1 MTAERELGSGSAR
14 LRLTPLLPIEAM
26 YLLGQTS
33 LGRVVCTTPGS
44 QSRTIGFHAIVH
56 SELIILTLLTP
67 ELESALEDEQ
77 PIAYQVDSVNDTTQA
92 GWHTT
97 VTGLAR
103 FIVEPVLRRHY
114 RLTMHGF
121 VAGPGS
127 RVLRL
132 RPQGVEGHRF
142 QEMRAAS

>member
-1 MTAERELGSGSAR
+1 
-14 LRLTPLLPIEAM
+14 M

-33 LGRVVCTTPGS
+33 LGRVLCGAPGS
-44 QSRTIGFHAIVH
+44 QTRTVGFHAIVH

-67 ELESALEDEQ
+67 ELESALEDER
-77 PIAYQVDSVNDTTQA
+77 PIAYQADSINDANQA

-97 VTGLAR
+97 VTGSAR
-103 FIVEPVLRRHY
+103 IIVDPTLRRHY
-114 RLTMHGF
+114 RLTLHGF

-132 RPQGVEGHRF
+132 RPQGIEGHHF
-142 QEMRAAS
+142 QQLCATS

>member
-1 MTAERELGSGSAR
+1 MTAEPLADGSAR
-14 LRLTPLLPIEAM
+14 LQLTPLLPTEAM

-33 LGRVVCTTPGS
+33 LGRVICGKPGS
-44 QSRTIGFHAIVH
+44 QTRTVGFHAIVH

-67 ELESALEDEQ
+67 ELESALEDER
-77 PIAYQVDSVNDTTQA
+77 PISYQADSVNDATQA
-92 GWHTT
+92 GWNTT
-97 VTGLAR
+97 VTGPAR

-114 RLTMHGF
+114 RLTLHGF

-142 QEMRAAS
+142 QQLRAAS